1 MMNNIH
7 HMNIYSSCKLCLY
20 FYIKTSKTLS
30 CMDILPIVPCMIQNK
45 NIEQPDSILSNPAVF
60 IALTHLFYLASAF
73 NIWSPRL
80 ACADNGISILGFLSA
95 SISHMAFAPALEI
108 IISEAAIRS
117 GSSSLMYSYCT

>member
-60 IALTHLFYLASAF
+60 IALTHLFYLASVLIF
-73 NIWSPRL
+73 NDL
-80 ACADNGISILGFLSA
+80 DHG
-95 SISHMAFAPALEI
+95 
-108 IISEAAIRS
+108 AIRYFILCS
-117 GSSSLMYSYCT
+117 GICLDRCLVSLSKIICRVRFKSLNNNRFSCIFFYIST

>member
-45 NIEQPDSILSNPAVF
+45 NIEQTDSILSNPAVF
-60 IALTHLFYLASAF
+60 IALTHLFYLASVLIF
-73 NIWSPRL
+73 NDL
-80 ACADNGISILGFLSA
+80 DHG
-95 SISHMAFAPALEI
+95 
-108 IISEAAIRS
+108 AIRYFVPAS
-117 GSSSLMYSYCT
+117 VLTAALYLCLK